1 MDLVVKLMMKTGQ
14 FSNDLNTAKTQIQ
27 GFKQGFNDTANAV
40 GKVSSGLGGLMKNL
54 ASFNVKAAAL
64 AGTFKAFKFG
74 VQSSQSYTDLWGR
87 RIGTVKGYIEQLA
100 VSMATLDFNAFKNG
114 FLEIGRAARD
124 ATDALDNLWTA
135 GQAFSY
141 LSGRYSNK
149 LTNAYNI
156 MNDLDSTQEQKDTA
170 YKAAQEA
177 YNMLEEQT
185 KNYTETVFDAVTKYI
200 AKETGGVI
208 NPSWLTLDMINETIK
223 LLNPGI
229 GNNPEVQKRKQG
241 YEDYLERFNGA
252 ATEYEGDMIEF
263 MRGWIKRSHIKDILY
278 RAFSENAED
287 PQVKEIIDLLNQAVS
302 ADDAFNAATRIL
314 TRIKKR
320 YTNPDDNTGSGSS
333 TKEIE
338 NINSESIKG
347 LRKQKSELEDV
358 LINQKAST
366 EEWSN
371 SQKKLDELN
380 LKIKEEEQNIVS
392 ALEAYYGVTNSK
404 SMISDFKAI
413 LANQKEGTE
422 EWEATNTLIQA
433 ANNGLAKQENQ
444 VKDIAKAVY
453 GIAYEG
459 SLVPETQGNVEPN
472 RKTIAGLNEL
482 ISK

>member
-40 GKVSSGLGGLMKNL
+40 GKVSSGLGGMMKSL
-54 ASFNVKAAAL
+54 ASFNGYAAAL

-100 VSMATLDFNAFKNG
+100 VSMATLDFNSFKNG

-149 LTNAYNI
+149 LTNAYNV

-208 NPSWLTLDMINETIK
+208 NPSWMTLDMINETIK

-229 GNNPEVQKRKQG
+229 GNNPEVQKRKNT
-241 YEDYLERFNGA
+241 F
-252 ATEYEGDMIEF
+252 
-263 MRGWIKRSHIKDILY
+263 
-278 RAFSENAED
+278 
-287 PQVKEIIDLLNQAVS
+287 LN
-302 ADDAFNAATRIL
+302 
-314 TRIKKR
+314 
-320 YTNPDDNTGSGSS
+320 
-333 TKEIE
+333 TK
-338 NINSESIKG
+338 
-347 LRKQKSELEDV
+347 
-358 LINQKAST
+358 
-366 EEWSN
+366 
-371 SQKKLDELN
+371 
-380 LKIKEEEQNIVS
+380 
-392 ALEAYYGVTNSK
+392 
-404 SMISDFKAI
+404 
-413 LANQKEGTE
+413 
-422 EWEATNTLIQA
+422 
-433 ANNGLAKQENQ
+433 
-444 VKDIAKAVY
+444 
-453 GIAYEG
+453 
-459 SLVPETQGNVEPN
+459 
-472 RKTIAGLNEL
+472 LNERL
-482 ISK
+482 NSYE